1 MSDSSDN
8 NDLFHDN
15 VFCSS
20 TNSEDIQFMNE
31 LLGKDTSSATSSP
44 VKKKK
49 KKSKK
54 KSKKYTTKKTSQIA
68 SPPIMPDEISLRASC
83 EYFYEDIITYI
94 IMKNFQGITAISVE
108 KQAERL
114 VKTFGEAGHLLR
126 FKAFSQNTGIPN
138 MLLSLMIPFTFN
150 HNKVNTTLDW
160 SYFPV
165 TDKSKKSKKSDKN
178 SMKVSLKPH
187 EETSKPEKDSKKTSK
202 NSKKKNKKK
211 KKKSSDKKQNKN
223 MDLIKLL
230 LQILN

>member
-126 FKAFSQNTGIPN
+126 FKAFSQNT
-138 MLLSLMIPFTFN
+138 
-150 HNKVNTTLDW
+150 
-160 SYFPV
+160 
-165 TDKSKKSKKSDKN
+165 DKH
-178 SMKVSLKPH
+178 P
-187 EETSKPEKDSKKTSK
+187 
-202 NSKKKNKKK
+202 
-211 KKKSSDKKQNKN
+211 
-223 MDLIKLL
+223 L
-230 LQILN
+230 LQQRFSSNFEEIMEEAAHLVISREIEKIESSSTQS